1 MRRLYSIAFVAVTAA
16 ACSGSDPV
24 AKSIHDQFK
33 QSGKRAVNLDRA
45 VPGPWKRFCVIGP
58 YADNPTTHA
67 TLGLKWNGNKISNVA
82 EDDGLVL
89 LVFVDDADK
98 VVFFTNYSRGKGDF
112 STLSQQCFPRSH
124 AIFEQVDKPQQG
136 RPGLYPKKA

>member
-1 MRRLYSIAFVAVTAA
+1 
-16 ACSGSDPV
+16 
-24 AKSIHDQFK
+24 
-33 QSGKRAVNLDRA
+33 
-45 VPGPWKRFCVIGP
+45 VIGP

-67 TLGLKWNGNKISNVA
+67 TLGLKWNGKKISNVA

>member
-1 MRRLYSIAFVAVTAA
+1 MKRLCSLAFLALTAA
-16 ACSGSDPV
+16 ACSGDDPI
-24 AKSIHDQFK
+24 AKLIYDQFK
-33 QSGKRAVNLDRA
+33 QSGKRSINLDRA
-45 VPGPWKRFCVIGP
+45 VPAAWKRICVIGP

-67 TLGLKWNGNKISNVA
+67 TLGLKWDGTKISNVA

-98 VVFFTNYSRGKGDF
+98 VAFFTNYSRGKGDF
-112 STLSQQCFPRSH
+112 SNLSQQCFPRSH
-124 AIFEQVDKPQQG
+124 AIFEQIDKPPQG